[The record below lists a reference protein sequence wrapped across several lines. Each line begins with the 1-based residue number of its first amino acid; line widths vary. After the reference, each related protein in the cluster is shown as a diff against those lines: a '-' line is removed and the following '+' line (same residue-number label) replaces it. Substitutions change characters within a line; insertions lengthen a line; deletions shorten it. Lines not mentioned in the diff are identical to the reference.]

1 MADHKVAELKDRS
14 VEANEKE
21 FQDYASA
28 TPVVIEDSSV
38 VDSDEV
44 QSNEWDFHHMD
55 LNDDR
60 YPMRTDGQVSQEW
73 SKMQDTQI
81 LTIQCVFPKKFAYW
95 FKNKIDDNEII
106 VPKIPYL
113 IQWRD
118 QSSGKV
124 TIRTF

>member
-1 MADHKVAELKDRS
+1 
-14 VEANEKE
+14 
-21 FQDYASA
+21 
-28 TPVVIEDSSV
+28 
-38 VDSDEV
+38 
-44 QSNEWDFHHMD
+44 MD

-124 TIRTF
+124 TIRTKVTKEILRGSEEHLALLRGWPKFMGILARAGDIPGDKFF